1 MRIAFVVFG
10 SIDQPSGGY
19 RYDRELIAALRAAG
33 HTVAVVSQP
42 QRPYRRQ
49 AALARDQLWRKAL
62 VEAAPEL
69 IVIDELN
76 HRAVAGALRWLKRE
90 LEAPIVGL
98 IHHLRRDESLWM
110 RATTRGEIGFL
121 RGVDAWITTSADT
134 LWRVRRLARRQLP
147 CAVAHPGVD
156 RPPEQQQRSTA
167 SAAEFVVASLGTIA
181 PRKNQIRLA
190 RAAGRNRAIRVII
203 AGATGDGRYAKRL
216 RALLRRR
223 RLTDRV
229 ELVGHISGEVR
240 EELYRRA
247 AAVCQPSHFEGFGIA
262 HADAVARGL
271 PLIAG
276 RRGGLR
282 DFLRHDHNAL
292 LVRTGSVTAIARALR
307 RIVHQSE
314 TAQRLARNAASTRLF
329 DWDASMNGAVRFVE
343 QIAGRRRG

>member
-19 RYDRELIAALRAAG
+19 RYDRELIAALTAAG
-33 HTVAVVSQP
+33 HTVTVVSQP
-42 QRPYRRQ
+42 PLPYRKQ
-49 AALARDQLWRKAL
+49 AVLAHDQSWRNAL

-76 HRAVAGALRWLKRE
+76 HRAVAGALGWIKRQVGV
-90 LEAPIVGL
+90 PIVGL
-98 IHHLRRDESLWM
+98 VHHLRRDESLRM
-110 RATTRGEIGFL
+110 RVTTRGELAFL

-134 LWRVRRLARRQLP
+134 LWRVRRAARRRLP
-147 CAVAHPGVD
+147 SAVAHPGVD
-156 RPPEQQQRSTA
+156 RPPAQRQRSA
-167 SAAEFVVASLGTIA
+167 VPAEDCVIASLGTIA

-190 RAAGRNRAIRVII
+190 RAVGRNRAVHLVI
-203 AGATGDGRYAKRL
+203 AGAIGDQRYAKRL

-229 ELVGHISGEVR
+229 ELVGHISGPAR
-240 EELYRRA
+240 EQLYQRA

-292 LVRTGSVTAIARALR
+292 LVRTGSVAPIARALR
-307 RIVHQSE
+307 RLVRRSE
-314 TAQRLARNAASTRLF
+314 TAQRLAQHAAATRLF
-329 DWDASMNGAVRFVE
+329 DWDASMNGAVRFLE
-343 QIAGRRRG
+343 QISGGRRA